1 MGKIDGAT
9 MGQQVLVINCR
20 STTLQVTGK
29 VKCISIDGC
38 EKVNVICNDVLSN
51 VEMVNSDQIK
61 VQVMGSVKSISID
74 KCNGV
79 GVYLSK
85 LSLDA
90 QIVSSKSSEMNLT
103 IPEEGGED
111 GDIIEMPIPEQFV
124 TKVAGPR
131 KLKTEVSDIYSS

>member
-103 IPEEGGED
+103 IPE
-111 GDIIEMPIPEQFV
+111 QFV
-124 TKVAGPR
+124 TTVAAPQKPGGKT

>member
-1 MGKIDGAT
+1 MGGPRGAPKMELVDDTKWIIENQDGVSDLKIEGDLKH
-9 MGQQVLVINCR
+9 QILFINSR
-20 STTLQVTGK
+20 NSTLQVTGK
-29 VKCISIDGC
+29 VKCIGIDGS
-38 EKVNVICNDVLSN
+38 EKVNVICHDVLSN
-51 VEMVNSDQIK
+51 VEMVNSDRIK
-61 VQVMGSVKSISID
+61 VQIMGAVKSVSID

-111 GDIIEMPIPEQFV
+111 GDI
-124 TKVAGPR
+124 
-131 KLKTEVSDIYSS
+131 

>member
-1 MGKIDGAT
+1 

-38 EKVNVICNDVLSN
+38 EKVNVICQDVLSN
-51 VEMVNSDQIK
+51 VEMVNTDRVK
-61 VQVMGSVKSISID
+61 VQIMGAAKSVSID

-79 GVYLSK
+79 GIYLSK
-85 LSLDA
+85 DSLDA
-90 QIVSSKSSEMNLT
+90 QIVTSKSSEMNLT

-111 GDIIEMPIPEQFV
+111 GDIVEMPIPEQFV
-124 TKVAGPR
+124 TTVAGSR
-131 KLKTEVSDIYSS
+131 KLKTDVSD